1 MQVDG
6 GGNVGHLVM
15 RNNSI
20 WKWCQLQ
27 CTCLLRYPKL
37 VHFLFD
43 LFLDWVVLVDGR
55 EMASE
60 PTCRLTV
67 NSRIHR
73 GAGQIFMW
81 RKNSLSGWWRN
92 LSILDQI
99 CWFQRS
105 LISQVIDC
113 PNISNLGV
121 LQNFLSSCLLPVMLY
136 CHFKMCYT

>member
-15 RNNSI
+15 RNNSR
-20 WKWCQLQ
+20 WKWRQLQ
-27 CTCLLRYPKL
+27 CTCLLCYPKL

-67 NSRIHR
+67 NSRIYR
-73 GAGQIFMW
+73 GAGQILMW
-81 RKNSLSGWWRN
+81 RKNSLSGWWRD

-121 LQNFLSSCLLPVMLY
+121 LQNLSSCLLPVMLY